1 MLSAPSSDPHAH
13 RLRALSSYFHN
24 QERFMTNAL
33 LDLQAQLDSWQHAT
47 EHFDQQLRED
57 LSQERDQLSIELS
70 HVRLAIA
77 GADEELNSHEG
88 QRRLIND
95 DCDEMHPTTAVY
107 DSYELLGA

>member
-70 HVRLAIA
+70 HVRQAIA
-77 GADEELNSHEG
+77 GANEELNSHEG
-88 QRRLIND
+88 RLSLLD
-95 DCDEMHPTTAVY
+95 DDSDEMQPITAAY
-107 DSYELLGA
+107 DNYELLGA